1 MQLAFGVAPSRRGNS
16 ERAAARCRELM
27 RKLRLVMV
35 ASVWV
40 VCSAAG
46 LAAEGVP
53 AAITD
58 TRAFLVEVRE
68 KLKSDELLLDQYTFT
83 EEFRETRLDSQ
94 GAVKKTK
101 TEIYEVY
108 PSNMPGKTYRRLI
121 SRNGAR
127 LSEAQLAEQD
137 HKQEEK
143 VDKRERRLAA
153 EDLAARR
160 AREAEEARKEREVV
174 DEIFR
179 MDDIE
184 VSGREIV
191 DGRPTI
197 IVTFTPR
204 PGYKPTTD
212 NGKIIQ
218 KLEGRAWIDEEE
230 RQLVR
235 LEARLMGSMGVGPA
249 KLARL
254 QKGATAFF
262 QRKKINGEIWLP
274 TEARFTGRA
283 KAFLLFGARL
293 DVHSTFSDYKKFSV
307 GTEEEIKTSGD

>member
-1 MQLAFGVAPSRRGNS
+1 MRRLRSFLAFAAC
-16 ERAAARCRELM
+16 AAAGTPL
-27 RKLRLVMV
+27 L
-35 ASVWV
+35 
-40 VCSAAG
+40 SATDA
-46 LAAEGVP
+46 
-53 AAITD
+53 AAIPD

-83 EEFRETRLDSQ
+83 EEFRETRLDSH
-94 GAVKKTK
+94 GTVKKSK

-108 PSNMPGKTYRRLI
+108 PSNLPGKTYRRLI

-127 LSEAQLAEQD
+127 LSEQQLAEQD
-137 HKQEEK
+137 SKQEEK
-143 VDKRERRLAA
+143 AEKKRRRLDA
-153 EDLAARR
+153 EGEAARR

-184 VSGREIV
+184 VTGRELV

-197 IVTFTPR
+197 VVSFSPR
-204 PGYKPTTD
+204 PGYKPRTD
-212 NGKIIQ
+212 GGKVIQ
-218 KLEGRAWIDEEE
+218 KLAGKAWIDEEE

-235 LEARLMGSMGVGPA
+235 LEARLIGSMGVGPA

-274 TEARFTGRA
+274 TEARFTGSA

-293 DVHSTFSDYKKFSV
+293 DVHSTYGDYRKFSV
-307 GTEEEIKTSGD
+307 GTEEEIRAGE